1 MSSPS
6 PPKPQKIN
14 PYQGMN
20 SDPRFYEAQQALGIS
35 NPNNADEINQINQ
48 YIFEQDLEG
57 FKKDSDFTNAA
68 AQLVAEGKV
77 DASSYKY
84 HDQKSY
90 EAWAEKKGF
99 NKKRSAAYSDRMA
112 KEYGENWYGAGV
124 EGIKY
129 DRQNITSIQGRQEEN
144 KYSAQTAEQNQT
156 LEDNYNRM
164 RADQLE
170 DAEAQRK
177 MMEEMMNQ
185 PVYMPK
191 QQQMPVVQKPQ
202 VQNDP
207 ILPAPAP
214 NTPMSIAAPPAPEL
228 ANTGS
233 RMAIVRTPA
242 STQARSR
249 RATRGTSSLTN

>member
-35 NPNNADEINQINQ
+35 NPNDADEINQINQ
-48 YIFEQDLEG
+48 YMFEQDRDRYM
-57 FKKDSDFTNAA
+57 KDSDFMYAA
-68 AQLVAEGKV
+68 GQLASEGRIGS
-77 DASSYKY
+77 DGYKY
-84 HDQKSY
+84 HDQASY
-90 EAWAEKKGF
+90 ESWAEKQGYSSKAT
-99 NKKRSAAYSDRMA
+99 KKFATKMQKRGGD
-112 KEYGENWYGAGV
+112 NWYAT
-124 EGIKY
+124 EGGLDIQSG
-129 DRQNITSIQGRQEEN
+129 DITAIQGRQEEN
-144 KYSAQTAEQNQT
+144 KYAAQTAEQNQT

-164 RADQLE
+164 RADQLA
-170 DAEAQRK
+170 DSEAQRK
-177 MMEEMMNQ
+177 VMEEMMNQ

-202 VQNDP
+202 VQDDP

-249 RATRGTSSLTN
+249 RATRGTSSLRN